1 MHRAGKRYRS
11 KRGTSSYY
19 RSFAYERKSCY
30 RCVECKIACTSFKQL
45 KEHLSGTRH
54 QALLEYESIKQ
65 DTFPMEDMVVL
76 DETDDELPMASA
88 ASPASCDSSDSVI
101 AITSATVK
109 TSAVTAKKK
118 IKAEELEDQTAQ
130 VSPRSVKSSS
140 SKPVPKAEA
149 APGTSKKYSSKKRYA
164 ERNQREQNQSIKI
177 FHVEP
182 IENNQDVY
190 KFLKTFA
197 VANASDVA
205 FAQKVKE
212 MFSDALKKY
221 EQMKMEEMYCTEAEH
236 GPTEE
241 ATEASDDPCDHEQ
254 TTYSVPQAIKK
265 SDCERIHSAPGSP
278 PNSSQSPPIS
288 IRTSSV
294 DCQPGLPILKQSDNP
309 DASSVA
315 SRSPIYICE
324 DTSSKPSATNS
335 TNRVQSS
342 VIEADPLME
351 SEDCGAA
358 EAACSDDEDE

>member
-1 MHRAGKRYRS
+1 MC
-11 KRGTSSYY
+11 
-19 RSFAYERKSCY
+19 E
-30 RCVECKIACTSFKQL
+30 
-45 KEHLSGTRH
+45 
-54 QALLEYESIKQ
+54 

-101 AITSATVK
+101 AITSDDFPSSHMVILDETIDDNDHPVPSTSCDSPASESAPSNSATVK